1 MANASKDLLIQLSMS
16 FVTSLSA
23 KANVVCGEHGKKTIF
38 PEHVFESLHAQKQ
51 SGLLAPVL
59 GTVTFGKMSFNKQK
73 DHVLMKL
80 NSSEFQQRK
89 QRDKGN
95 SH

>member
-38 PEHVFESLHAQKQ
+38 PEHVFESLHAQK
-51 SGLLAPVL
+51 
-59 GTVTFGKMSFNKQK
+59 
-73 DHVLMKL
+73 
-80 NSSEFQQRK
+80 
-89 QRDKGN
+89 
-95 SH
+95 